1 MLASILE
8 GLFGIASFV
17 VLISVVVFFHE
28 LGHLLVGKALGVK
41 AQRFSLGFGPRLFGF
56 TIGETEYRISPIPL
70 GGYVKFAGDNPMEE
84 LAPEDRGRGFLEQ
97 PPLKKALVAFAGPFA
112 NLVLAVVLLIGVNLP
127 SHSEPASTVGY
138 VKPGSPAAVAGLES
152 GDRITAVDGVPVR
165 GFFELKEIVSSHPGL
180 PLHFSTLRDG
190 QARAVTVTP
199 AEHLE
204 VNPVETVKDGRI
216 GITPTPRAALIA
228 VTGGPAA
235 RAGLR
240 NLDLVV
246 KLDGKPISSYE
257 QLAKGLAQEP
267 AGATPRLDFLR
278 ARVPATSPGASA
290 VQAQGQAPASVPA
303 PEALS
308 IQLPAALLPGQY
320 GIESAELTLALVQP
334 GSAAQEAG
342 LLRGDRLISVDGH
355 PALSWY
361 DEAELFLAAGARP
374 IPLVVDREGKI
385 VQLTVKQHLAQRRDL
400 AGVPALVPE
409 LGASPE
415 PSIFSGEGEVVQMRF
430 GFFEAVRRG
439 FTETWDVIRV
449 TALGLQR
456 IVTGRISSQA
466 ISGPL
471 GIGVIAKKAAKSG
484 MLSFVALV
492 ASISVNLGLLNL
504 LPVPVLDGFHVLSA
518 ALEGVRRR
526 PLSIRFREV
535 ANMVGIALLLML
547 MLFAFKNDAMRTLF
561 E

>member
-8 GLFGIASFV
+8 GLFGVASFV

-41 AQRFSLGFGPRLFGF
+41 ALRFSLGFGPKLWGF

-70 GGYVKFAGDNPMEE
+70 GGYVKFAGDNPLEE
-84 LAPEDRGRGFLEQ
+84 LPPEDKGRGFLEQ
-97 PPLKKALVAFAGPFA
+97 PPLKKAAVAFAGPFA
-112 NLVLAVVLLIGVNLP
+112 NLVLAVLLLIGVNLP
-127 SHSEPASTVGY
+127 AHREPSSTVGY

-152 GDRITAVDGVPVR
+152 GDRITAVDGSPVR
-165 GFFELKEIVSSHPGL
+165 GFFELKDIVRAHAGL
-180 PLHFSTLRDG
+180 PLHLSLMRDG
-190 QARAVTVTP
+190 EKRELTVTP

-204 VNPVETVKDGRI
+204 TNPVETVKDGRI
-216 GITPTPRAALIA
+216 GITPAPRAPQIA

-235 RAGLR
+235 QAGLR

-246 KLDGKPISSYE
+246 KLDGKPIASYE
-257 QLAKGLAQEP
+257 QLAKELAREP
-267 AGATPRLDFLR
+267 AGATPRLEVMRPRL
-278 ARVPATSPGASA
+278 
-290 VQAQGQAPASVPA
+290 VPA
-303 PEALS
+303 PGAKGTAQDPIS
-308 IQLPAALLPGQY
+308 VQLPAALQPGQF
-320 GIESAELTLALVQP
+320 GIESAELTLATVQP

-342 LLRGDRLISVDGH
+342 LLRGDRLVSVDGH

-361 DEAELFLAAGARP
+361 DEAELFQGAGARP
-374 IPLVVDREGKI
+374 IPLVIEREGKL
-385 VQLTVKQHLAQRRDL
+385 VQLTLKQHLVQQRDD
-400 AGVPALVPE
+400 AGVRAMVAQF
-409 LGASPE
+409 GASPD
-415 PSIFSGEGEVVQMRF
+415 PAIFSAEGETILVRF
-430 GFFEAVRRG
+430 GLGEAIRRG
-439 FTETWDVIRV
+439 VSETWEVVRV

-456 IVTGRISSQA
+456 IVTGRISSEA

-471 GIGVIAKKAAKSG
+471 GIGVIAKRAAKSG
-484 MLSFVALV
+484 LLSFVALV

-518 ALEGVRRR
+518 ALEGIRRR
-526 PLSIRFREV
+526 PLSLRFREV